1 MEAQHPEWILNLLK
15 AHSGEPL
22 LVQVAAEAIR
32 RRDAELLEKVENML
46 DNNNC
51 SKHWSDG
58 CRICASN
65 ESIYEIIKL
74 IKGE

>member
-22 LVQVAAEAIR
+22 LVQVASEAIR
-32 RRDAELLEKVENML
+32 RRDAELLEKVKERKEWYTNAPNEEEAIFEDGAQQAL
-46 DNNNC
+46 D
-51 SKHWSDG
+51 D
-58 CRICASN
+58 
-65 ESIYEIIKL
+65 IIKL